1 MFEIPASLLSWFYGL
16 TNSYTIAIALIAA
29 VVMAIT
35 TPLTLKSTKGM
46 LEMQKLAPEM
56 RKLQNEHRNDRTKLN
71 EEMMKLYQE
80 HKVNPMASCLPLLA
94 QAPVFYIMFR
104 VLQGMAY
111 APKGAAEPVA
121 AAVWGAF
128 DRQDEISDPG
138 FIPRYL
144 AIDSALYKS
153 LFGEQSIM
161 TLGLDLSKS
170 AAEAVGEGFGTG
182 IWYVLLVVLLAVLY
196 FVQQRMVAARAAISP
211 TMSVGQQKLMQYLPV
226 FFAIFQIFFLAALVV
241 FYLFQT
247 VFRIVQQAY
256 ITRAFYGHDESLG
269 RQAQRAGEAAREEA
283 KKNPDGGG
291 GGFFAQAKR
300 DLGGPA
306 PDGKGKG
313 TGGPKKPPSGKPPSG
328 KDAKDG
334 GAKKPGPSDSNNKNP
349 KQLQNGRDGKGG
361 TPPLT
366 SKRVTPPKNRPTP
379 SAGAKGRPTPSRQE
393 AQANKARETKASKST
408 RPDSSKKPS

>member
-1 MFEIPASLLSWFYGL
+1 
-16 TNSYTIAIALIAA
+16 
-29 VVMAIT
+29 
-35 TPLTLKSTKGM
+35 M

-56 RKLQNEHRNDRTKLN
+56 RKLQNEYRNDRTKLN

-104 VLQGMAY
+104 VLRGLAY
-111 APKGAAEPVA
+111 RPAGAARPVA
-121 AAVWGAF
+121 DAVWGAF
-128 DRQDEISDPG
+128 DRPDEVLDPG

-144 AIDSALYKS
+144 AIDSALYES

-170 AAEAVGEGFGTG
+170 AAEAVAEGFGTG

-196 FVQQRMVAARAAISP
+196 FAQQRMVAARASISP
-211 TMSVGQQKLMQYLPV
+211 TMSASQAKLMQYLPV

-241 FYLFQT
+241 YYLFQT
-247 VFRIVQQAY
+247 VFRILQQAY

-283 KKNPDGGG
+283 KNNPDGGG

-300 DLGGPA
+300 DLAGPTA
-306 PDGKGKG
+306 DD
-313 TGGPKKPPSGKPPSG
+313 PKSAAKQKNASKASKSPS
-328 KDAKDG
+328 
-334 GAKKPGPSDSNNKNP
+334 
-349 KQLQNGRDGKGG
+349 
-361 TPPLT
+361 TP

-379 SAGAKGRPTPSRQE
+379 SSGAKGRPTPSRQE
-393 AQANKARETKASKST
+393 AQANKSKAAKSAKGSKSS
-408 RPDSSKKPS
+408 RPKSSKKSS

>member
-1 MFEIPASLLSWFYGL
+1 MFEIPAALLSWFYGL
-16 TNSYTIAIALIAA
+16 TDNYTIAIAMIAA

-56 RKLQNEHRNDRTKLN
+56 RKLQNEYRNDRTKLN

-104 VLQGMAY
+104 VLRGMAY
-111 APKGAAEPVA
+111 RPIGAARPVSD
-121 AAVWGAF
+121 AVWGAF
-128 DRQDEISDPG
+128 ARPDEVADPG

-144 AIDSALYKS
+144 AVDSALYRS
-153 LFGEQSIM
+153 LFGEQSIRS
-161 TLGLDLSKS
+161 LGLDLSKS
-170 AAEAVGEGFGTG
+170 AAEAVGDGFGTG
-182 IWYVLLVVLLAVLY
+182 IWYVLLVVLLGALY
-196 FVQQRMVAARAAISP
+196 FAQQRMVAARASISP
-211 TMSVGQQKLMQYLPV
+211 TMSAGQQKLMQYLPV

-241 FYLFQT
+241 YYVFQT
-247 VFRIVQQAY
+247 VFRILQQAY

-269 RQAQRAGEAAREEA
+269 RQAQRAGDAAREEA

-300 DLGGPA
+300 DLAGPS
-306 PDGKGKG
+306 PDAKGSPKNNGSGKK
-313 TGGPKKPPSGKPPSG
+313 PAAKKPP
-328 KDAKDG
+328 AKE
-334 GAKKPGPSDSNNKNP
+334 P
-349 KQLQNGRDGKGG
+349 KAA
-361 TPPLT
+361 PAS

-379 SAGAKGRPTPSRQE
+379 SSGAKGRPTPTRQE
-393 AQANKARETKASKST
+393 AQANKAKPKKSSKSN
-408 RPDSSKKPS
+408 RPNSSK